1 MVLSRRLPMVFHPA
15 RLKGGIHKDG
25 NRLQLLATLDAASGR
40 KGGNFCNWL
49 WEVVEENS
57 SDEQLAVAV
66 EELAFRI
73 YLDLTRE
80 EIFKSWECFQAYTAG
95 LTNYLA
101 YIDLQRDA
109 DYVKAKEAYT
119 RALTLEPNNPAIGYS
134 LGVLEYYRWDAK
146 GNAEAIGYFRGALA
160 SSQSIL
166 RAYAHSGLANAL
178 LQNYHRYNVHD
189 PKLLEDAVYHAQRA
203 VEIAPELDMSNR
215 ALGFACH
222 QLSEYQAASPEASTR
237 KLSATN
243 RGLAIKHY
251 KRSYKLN
258 NKNFPAHNN
267 LANLYL
273 EWAKRDRKGNPRLA
287 EHNLHEAIRECEATL
302 AINPQYHMAY
312 DNLGNAYYELRQFEK
327 AADAFK
333 NALRYK
339 PDYPEGINDLAALLL
354 EPAFNGQNFPKPE
367 HPTATLPG
375 SCGSRGL
382 FRSCRQQLALAL

>member
-1 MVLSRRLPMVFHPA
+1 MVLSGLLPMVFRPA
-15 RLKGGIHKDG
+15 RLKGSIHKHG
-25 NRLQLLATLDAASGR
+25 NRLMLLATLDAASGS
-40 KGGNFCNWL
+40 KWINSSTCL
-49 WEVVEENS
+49 WEVVQENS
-57 SDEQLAVAV
+57 SDEQLPVAV

-95 LTNYLA
+95 LANYLS

-189 PKLLEDAVYHAQRA
+189 PKLLEDALYHPQRA

-215 ALGFACH
+215 ALGFPCH
-222 QLSEYQAASPEASTR
+222 QLSEYQAATPSASTR
-237 KLSATN
+237 KLSPPN
-243 RGLAIKHY
+243 R
-251 KRSYKLN
+251 
-258 NKNFPAHNN
+258 
-267 LANLYL
+267 
-273 EWAKRDRKGNPRLA
+273 RLA
-287 EHNLHEAIRECEATL
+287 LKHSNRPHT
-302 AINPQYHMAY
+302 
-312 DNLGNAYYELRQFEK
+312 
-327 AADAFK
+327 
-333 NALRYK
+333 
-339 PDYPEGINDLAALLL
+339 
-354 EPAFNGQNFPKPE
+354 
-367 HPTATLPG
+367 
-375 SCGSRGL
+375 
-382 FRSCRQQLALAL
+382 